1 MWLHRSA
8 TPHVKLAAKA
18 WFGMRSAHGGEIQSA
33 ALRLG
38 VSPAQLLDASAS
50 LVPWTPRFS
59 AQVLTRRLRDY
70 PDRHHHRLADLI
82 GKVHGLSASAV
93 LPGNGAAELFTWAA
107 RDAAAVGMSSLPVPG
122 FADYSRALACWDGA
136 MAMHCLSL
144 DWSSVFP
151 QAFSSPGTA
160 GALWI
165 CNPHNPTGQLWSRES
180 LEPLLQRYRL
190 VICDEAFLS
199 LVPDG
204 EQQSLIPL
212 VADHPNLVVIRSLT
226 KLYGIAG
233 LRLGYAIAQPERLQR
248 WAQWRDPWPVNGI
261 ASAVGERL
269 LASPAKYQRWCRR
282 AQSWVAKEG
291 AWMQQ
296 QLAQLPGITP
306 MPSAANFLVIR
317 AEQSLVALRE
327 AVEQRHRILLR
338 DCRSFEGLGE
348 CWLRIGLQSRRNN
361 RRIIRALKQELDRA
375 PLM

>member
-1 MWLHRSA
+1 M
-8 TPHVKLAAKA
+8 
-18 WFGMRSAHGGEIQSA
+18 
-33 ALRLG
+33 
-38 VSPAQLLDASAS
+38 AQVLDASAS
-50 LVPWTPRFS
+50 LVPWTPRLS
-59 AQVLTRRLRDY
+59 ARALTSGLRDY
-70 PDRHHHRLADLI
+70 PDRHQHQLVGLI
-82 GKVHGLSASAV
+82 ARIHALDASAV
-93 LPGNGAAELFTWAA
+93 LPGNGAAELFTWVS
-107 RDAAAVGMSSLPVPG
+107 RDAAALGISSLPAPG
-122 FADYSRALACWDGA
+122 FADYLRALACWQG
-136 MAMHCLSL
+136 SL
-144 DWSSVFP
+144 DKHSLALEWEAAFP
-151 QAFSSPGTA
+151 QPFPALPVA
-160 GALWI
+160 DVLWI

-261 ASAVGERL
+261 ASAVAEQL

-282 AQSWVAKEG
+282 AQRWVAKEG
-291 AWMQQ
+291 AWMHH
-296 QLAQLPGITP
+296 QLAQLSGITP
-306 MPSAANFLVIR
+306 MPSAANFLLIR
-317 AEQSLVALRE
+317 AEQSLVPLRE

-348 CWLRIGLQSRRNN
+348 FWLRIGLQSRRNN
-361 RRIIRALKQELDRA
+361 RRIIRALKQELNRA
-375 PLM
+375 PLV

>member
-1 MWLHRSA
+1 MA
-8 TPHVKLAAKA
+8 
-18 WFGMRSAHGGEIQSA
+18 SAHGGEIQAA

-38 VSPAQLLDASAS
+38 LSQGQLLDASAS
-50 LVPWTPRFS
+50 LAPWTPRLS
-59 AQVLTRRLRDY
+59 ARDLTSGLRDY
-70 PDRHHHRLADLI
+70 PDRHHHQLVGLI
-82 GKVHGLSASAV
+82 ARIHGLDTSAV

-107 RDAAAVGMSSLPVPG
+107 RDAVALGISSLPAPG
-122 FADYSRALACWDGA
+122 FADYFRALACWQGSFNKYLLPLQWDA
-136 MAMHCLSL
+136 DSPQP
-144 DWSSVFP
+144 FP
-151 QAFSSPGTA
+151 SPPVA
-160 GALWI
+160 DVLWI
-165 CNPHNPTGQLWSRES
+165 CNPHNPTGQLWSRAS

-212 VADHPNLVVIRSLT
+212 VAEYPNLVVIRSLT

-248 WAQWRDPWPVNGI
+248 CAQWRDPWPVNGI
-261 ASAVGERL
+261 ASAVAEQL
-269 LASPAKYQRWCRR
+269 LSSPAKYQRWCRR

-291 AWMQQ
+291 AWMQP

-306 MPSAANFLVIR
+306 MPSAANFLLIH
-317 AEQSLVALRE
+317 AEQSLVPLRE

-361 RRIIRALKQELDRA
+361 
-375 PLM
+375 